1 MNASAMAGILAA
13 FACGSLPF
21 GYWLPR
27 LLHGIDIR
35 RHGSGNPGA
44 TNVLRTV
51 GRPTGLAVGI
61 LDFVKGFAGVM
72 LMERL
77 SPGTG
82 SAGQVAAALS
92 AVAGH
97 NWSPWLE
104 FRGGKGILT
113 SAGAF
118 TRIAWLPVAGAAVCF
133 AAGLGLSGFVSVG
146 SLSAAAALPVLV
158 ALIPGP
164 WHTLP
169 VELAAGAITL
179 MAFLRHRSNIRNLLA
194 GSELRADP
202 ARRRPG
208 SRVTRGRRSR
218 RPR

>member
-1 MNASAMAGILAA
+1 MDASTALGLAAA

-51 GRPTGLAVGI
+51 GRPTGLVVGM
-61 LDFVKGFAGVM
+61 LDFLKGFAGVM

-77 SPGTG
+77 SPGSG
-82 SAGQVAAALS
+82 SSGKIAAALA

-97 NWSPWLE
+97 NWTPWLG

-118 TRIAWLPVAGAAVCF
+118 TRLAWLPVAGAALCF
-133 AAGLGLSGFVSVG
+133 VLAFALFGFVSVG
-146 SLSAAAALPVLV
+146 SLVAAAALPVLV
-158 ALIPGP
+158 VLIPGP
-164 WHTLP
+164 WQTP
-169 VELAAGAITL
+169 QIEIAAAVITAA
-179 MAFLRHRSNIRNLLA
+179 AFLRHRSNIRNLLA
-194 GSELRADP
+194 GSELRATP
-202 ARRRPG
+202 VRAPRPPRPGRRRAP
-208 SRVTRGRRSR
+208 
-218 RPR
+218 